1 MRMVVD
7 LSDVL
12 FYLRHHDTLSGI
24 QRVQLGL
31 ARALID
37 APAPLP
43 HELIFV
49 TSNGA
54 GTHYLELA
62 EADILA
68 LIDLLAAATVSHEAL
83 KRVVTGAERFS
94 PDYEPQPGDVF
105 LLLGAFWVMENVFA
119 QIAELKRSGVFVVI
133 LIHDIIPITHP
144 EFCDKALTDS
154 FNLFFSSVIIT
165 ADLVMTVSDYT
176 GETVRRLLRERNISV
191 PLATLREAHRT
202 WTPRQLEAATSG
214 QPRPLVANPRYVCY
228 VSTIEVRKNH
238 LYLFQIWKQ
247 LITELGD
254 ATPTLVFVGRP
265 GWRVGDFMDQLE
277 STDFLD
283 RRIQILNGLSDIEL
297 ASLYRDCLFTVFPS
311 FVEGWGLPVGESLM
325 FGRPCVASGTTS
337 VPEVGGPFVDYVDPL
352 SVPDGY
358 GKIKRLIVDDEYR
371 EVRTA
376 QISAQFV
383 CRSWEDVAA
392 DLIAILDQYVPS
404 NPGAVRPVP
413 PPLLPPGF
421 YPFGH
426 GNAMSRFVRSGLA
439 AQALLMCDANWY
451 GVEDFGRWMRGR
463 RGVVRFRVPYEGA
476 QRVRIVVALDTPP
489 WFSNTVRVTC
499 NTVCRTDVVLKPGGT
514 TPVEFRVACYNGTV
528 DLAFEILEEIEADEK
543 DLRPLSIGLRSIAFA
558 GDADLEARVHILEGL
573 MGIE

>member
-1 MRMVVD
+1 MVVD

-31 ARALID
+31 AQALID
-37 APAPLP
+37 TPAPLP

-49 TSNGA
+49 TSNAA
-54 GTHYLELA
+54 GTRYLELA

-68 LIDLLAAATVSHEAL
+68 LVDLLSAATVSHEAI
-83 KRVVTGAERFS
+83 KRTVAGAERFS
-94 PDYEPQPGDVF
+94 PDYEPQSGDVF

-119 QIAELKRSGVFVVI
+119 QVAELKRSGVFVAI

-154 FNLFFSSVIIT
+154 FNLFFNSVIIT

-176 GETVRRLLRERNISV
+176 GEAVRRLLLERGISV

-202 WTPRQLEAATSG
+202 WTPRQHDAAASAEA
-214 QPRPLVANPRYVCY
+214 RPLVANPRYVCY

-247 LITELGD
+247 LIAELGD

-265 GWRVGDFMDQLE
+265 GWRVRDFMDQLE
-277 STDFLD
+277 STEFLD
-283 RRIQILNGLSDIEL
+283 GRIQILNGLSDIEL
-297 ASLYRDCLFTVFPS
+297 ASLYRNCLFTVFPS

-337 VPEVGGPFVDYVDPL
+337 VPEVGGAFVDYVDPL

-358 GKIKRLIVDDEYR
+358 RKIKRLIVDDDYR
-371 EVRTA
+371 EARTA
-376 QISAQFV
+376 QIGSQFV

-392 DLIAILDQYVPS
+392 DLIAILDQHVPTRS
-404 NPGAVRPVP
+404 GVARPVP
-413 PPLLPPGF
+413 PPLLQPGL

-451 GVEDFGRWMRGR
+451 GVEDFGRWMRGQH
-463 RGVVRFRVPYEGA
+463 GVVMFRVPYDKSE
-476 QRVRIVVALDTPP
+476 RIRIVVVLDTPS
-489 WFSNTVRVTC
+489 WFSNKVRITC
-499 NTVCRTDVVLKPGGT
+499 NAACRTDVVLKPGGT
-514 TPVEFRVACYNGTV
+514 TPVEFRTECDDGAIR
-528 DLAFEILEEIEADEK
+528 LAFEVLDEIAIDDE
-543 DLRPLSIGLRSIAFA
+543 DSRALSIGLRSIAFA
-558 GDADLEARVHILEGL
+558 GDADLEARIHILEGL